1 MERSGHQR
9 QETTGSSLG
18 ISTQTKNTWWLGG
31 SQHSNSEQC
40 SAYVFF
46 TNSSIDLTYPVLTLF
61 GIIII
66 KMAQDKKVGSFLLKD
81 ILKNLKTY
89 KEIARISI
97 GGERSIKLWHDRC
110 NNKIHSVAYP

>member
-1 MERSGHQR
+1 
-9 QETTGSSLG
+9 
-18 ISTQTKNTWWLGG
+18 
-31 SQHSNSEQC
+31 
-40 SAYVFF
+40 
-46 TNSSIDLTYPVLTLF
+46 
-61 GIIII
+61 
-66 KMAQDKKVGSFLLKD
+66 MAQDKKVGSFLLKD